1 MSPSVTSFALCLSR
15 RLVQEF
21 FKEQLH
27 KHDEAVD
34 ILEKNLTA
42 QDNILRALTETNA
55 KYARVKR
62 TIDETERRCVSRDRA
77 QVRSRYGVR
86 VLSCVFSVFQQNV
99 ERSQCLLC

>member
-15 RLVQEF
+15 RRGVQEF
-21 FKEQLH
+21 FKEQLR

-34 ILEKNLTA
+34 ILEKNLAA

-77 QVRSRYGVR
+77 QVRAAR
-86 VLSCVFSVFQQNV
+86 
-99 ERSQCLLC
+99 